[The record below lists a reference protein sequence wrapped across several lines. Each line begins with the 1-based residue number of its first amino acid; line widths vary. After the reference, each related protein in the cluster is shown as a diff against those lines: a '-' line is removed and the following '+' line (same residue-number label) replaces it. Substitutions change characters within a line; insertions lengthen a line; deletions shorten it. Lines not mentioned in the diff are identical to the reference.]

1 MAKEDPVAQIIFLVA
16 IAIVFLPLILFI
28 ISSVLEPVFI
38 ILTIFSI
45 ITTMTFGFML
55 IIQQEE
61 EFAIPLVIAIVVLLI
76 SSGGWVMTASV
87 IDSVPQTTEGK
98 EQIEM
103 YNTITGVPNTV
114 SDSLNNAL
122 YTTIEEIC
130 KTTDE
135 DICNLM
141 RTTIKT
147 QEDLMEIRG
156 LLNKGKKYTE
166 IAEKIK

>member
-16 IAIVFLPLILFI
+16 MAIVFLPLILFI
-28 ISSVLEPVFI
+28 VSSVLKPVFI
-38 ILTIFSI
+38 MLTIFSI
-45 ITTMTFGFML
+45 IAIMTFGFML
-55 IIQQEE
+55 IIEQEE
-61 EFAIPLVIAIVVLLI
+61 EFTIPLVIAIVVLLI

-103 YNTITGVPNTV
+103 YNTITEVPNTV
-114 SDSLNNAL
+114 SDSLNDAL
-122 YTTIEEIC
+122 YTTIEEMC